1 MTFIGL
7 CIPCQY
13 GDHDEHHEVIRA
25 VPEGVMGG
33 AVCGCDGKCA
43 ERYVPPRSV
52 LVTESID
59 TTALDFLSQFED
71 RDAPHNAR
79 QA

>member
-13 GDHDEHHEVIRA
+13 GQHESHHEVIQA
-25 VPEGVMGG
+25 APEGVMGG

-43 ERYVPPRSV
+43 ERYTPPRSV
-52 LVTESID
+52 FVNERPD
-59 TTALDFLSQFED
+59 TTALDFLAQFEE
-71 RDAPHNAR
+71 
-79 QA
+79 QS

>member
-13 GDHDEHHEVIRA
+13 GRHDEHYEVIEA

-43 ERYVPPRSV
+43 ERYTPPKSI
-52 LVTESID
+52 LVDAPVD
-59 TTALDFLSQFED
+59 TTALDFLAAFREEQQ
-71 RDAPHNAR
+71 RG
-79 QA
+79 